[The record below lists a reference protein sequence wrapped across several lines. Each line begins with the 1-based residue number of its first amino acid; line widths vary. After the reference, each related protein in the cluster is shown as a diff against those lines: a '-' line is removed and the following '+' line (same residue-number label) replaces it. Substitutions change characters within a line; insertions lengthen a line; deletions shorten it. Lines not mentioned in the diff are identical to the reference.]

1 MSLFLLILI
10 FLFIY
15 LCLSII
21 MTYLIYKEEKPFYT
35 PIYVSKKPEKE
46 GEIEE
51 IINLHDE
58 FEEYRRR
65 DKPVNII
72 TLFLG
77 VVFFGLIRLLII
89 IICATIITY
98 KIMIQK
104 KKGKLTKEDIQYIRN
119 ITKSLTSFFL
129 KVSGIIVDKKRL
141 PDEKVLP
148 LYQKYFGPEYKI
160 DYDAK
165 FCCYISNHTGFYD
178 LLLAMSFYGCG
189 FVGKEEIGD
198 TIVFGKLS
206 KALDSILVNRNN
218 TGSKNNTL
226 DEIVERQ
233 KDFIEGKPVI
243 PFMIYP
249 EGTTSAGRHILRF
262 KKGAFISLMPIKAT
276 ILQANLSNSYHLSCG
291 GCDVAMNFARS
302 LTQLYVKAEYIEL
315 PIIIPNEYMYQN
327 FSHLGKDKWEIFAE
341 VTREIMLEL
350 GGFKKSNRG
359 IKDNFRYCSCVEK
372 KTLLDSK
379 TYKIE

>member
-98 KIMIQK
+98 KIMIRK

-129 KVSGIIVDKKRL
+129 KVSGVNVDKKRL

-276 ILQANLSNSYHLSCG
+276 ILQPNLSNSYHLSCG

>member
-1 MSLFLLILI
+1 MNLIS
-10 FLFIY
+10 IY
-15 LCLSII
+15 
-21 MTYLIYKEEKPFYT
+21 
-35 PIYVSKKPEKE
+35 
-46 GEIEE
+46 
-51 IINLHDE
+51 
-58 FEEYRRR
+58 R
-65 DKPVNII
+65 
-72 TLFLG
+72 
-77 VVFFGLIRLLII
+77 
-89 IICATIITY
+89 
-98 KIMIQK
+98 
-104 KKGKLTKEDIQYIRN
+104 
-119 ITKSLTSFFL
+119 
-129 KVSGIIVDKKRL
+129 
-141 PDEKVLP
+141 
-148 LYQKYFGPEYKI
+148 
-160 DYDAK
+160 
-165 FCCYISNHTGFYD
+165 
-178 LLLAMSFYGCG
+178 
-189 FVGKEEIGD
+189 
-198 TIVFGKLS
+198 KLS

-276 ILQANLSNSYHLSCG
+276 ILQPNLSNSYHLSCG

>member
-98 KIMIQK
+98 KIMIRK

-129 KVSGIIVDKKRL
+129 KVSGVIVDKKRL

-276 ILQANLSNSYHLSCG
+276 ILQPNLSNSYHLSCG

>member
-1 MSLFLLILI
+1 MSFFLLILI

-15 LCLSII
+15 FCLGSI
-21 MTYLIYKEEKPFYT
+21 MAYLIYKEEKPYYT
-35 PIYVSKKPEKE
+35 PIYVSKKPQKE

-72 TLFLG
+72 SLFFGAL
-77 VVFFGLIRLLII
+77 FFGLIRLLINVICAI
-89 IICATIITY
+89 IITF
-98 KIMIQK
+98 KILNRK
-104 KKGKLTKEDIQYIRN
+104 KKAKLTKEDIKYIRN

-129 KVSGIIVDKKRL
+129 KTSGIIVDKKRL
-141 PDEKVLP
+141 PDEKILIV
-148 LYQKYFGPEYKI
+148 YQKYFGPDYKI
-160 DYDAK
+160 DYNAK
-165 FCCYISNHTGFYD
+165 FSCYISNHTGFYD
-178 LLLAMSFYGCG
+178 LLFAMAFYGCG
-189 FVGKEEIGD
+189 FVAKEEVGK
-198 TIVFGKLS
+198 TPFFGKLA
-206 KALDSILVNRNN
+206 KALDTILVNRNN

-233 KDFIEGKPVI
+233 KNFIEGKPVI

-262 KKGAFISLMPIKAT
+262 KKGAFSSLMPIKAS
-276 ILQANLSNSYHLSCG
+276 ILKPNLSDSYHLSCG

-302 LTQLYVKAEYIEL
+302 LTRLYVEAEYIEL
-315 PIIIPNEYMYQN
+315 PIIIPNEYMYHN
-327 FSHLGKDKWEIFAE
+327 FSHLGKEKWEIFAE
-341 VTREIMLEL
+341 VTREIMVEL

>member
-98 KIMIQK
+98 KIMIRK

-129 KVSGIIVDKKRL
+129 KVSGVIVDKKRL

-233 KDFIEGKPVI
+233 KDFIEGKAVI

-276 ILQANLSNSYHLSCG
+276 ILQPNLSNSYHLSCG